1 MARRGSRAGLL
12 GRENECEALDD
23 LVAGARAGRSGVLVL
38 RGEPGIGKT
47 ELLRHLLTR
56 ATGCRTIRAAGVQS
70 EMELSYAGLHQLC
83 APLLAGLDQLPEPQR
98 DALGTAFGLR
108 AGAAP
113 DRFLVGLAALS
124 LIADAG
130 GDQPLVCLVDDA
142 QWLDEASALTL
153 AFVARRLLAES
164 VVLVFA
170 VREPSTGHA
179 LGSLPE
185 LSVTGLTERDSRTL
199 LDSVVT
205 GPLDERVR
213 DRIVAESRGNPLAL
227 LELPRGL
234 TPAEMTGGF
243 ERPDAWPLASQIE
256 QGFLRRVQELPYD
269 SRRLLFIAAAEPL
282 GDVTL
287 LRRAAQRLG
296 IDADTAGSHEG
307 AMDLITL
314 GNRVRF
320 RHPLVR
326 SAAYRGADPG
336 ERREVH
342 RALADATDARLDP
355 DRRAWHLADAA
366 SGPDETV
373 AAELERSA
381 GRAHARGGVAEAA
394 AFLQRATAL
403 TPDPARRAQR
413 ALDAA
418 QAKLHAGAFE
428 PAATLLAMAAAGPLD
443 ELGRARTE
451 VLRAGI
457 AFGQSRGGEAPSL
470 LLAAAR
476 RFGRLDEVVLAR
488 ETYLDAIAAA
498 IFAGRL
504 ARGPG
509 LLEVGEAARAAPPA
523 RQPQVSDTVL
533 DALTVRL
540 TDGYPASAPMMER
553 ALEALCD
560 ERLPVQEQ
568 LRRLWFGSFIAS
580 DLWDDEHWHA
590 AATRHVMV
598 TREAGALSA
607 LPDALDSR
615 VFVHL
620 IAGELAAAGSLIE
633 ETAAVCAATGNSST
647 PRLGPLGL
655 AVWRGR
661 EGEARTLIDEVLVGA
676 VPRGQGAI
684 VTVTRWYEAVLCNG
698 LGQYPRALA
707 AAREAA
713 AEQREFTWPRYSLAE
728 LIEAAVRSGSPDSAT
743 DALERL
749 SEATRASGTD
759 WALGVEARSRA
770 LLSEGDTAERL
781 YREAIER
788 LGRTRVRMELARA
801 HLLYGEWLRRENRR
815 VDARAQLDIAH
826 EMFSRFEAL
835 AFAERARGELQ
846 ATGAKVRTHTVAT
859 PTALTSQEAQIARLA
874 GKGLTN
880 PEIGAQLFISRHTVE
895 WHLRKVFSKLGI
907 SSRREIRA
915 IQFDGEATSA

>member
-12 GRENECEALDD
+12 GRASECKILDD

-47 ELLRHLLTR
+47 ELLRHLLAR

-83 APLLAGLDQLPEPQR
+83 APLLGGLDQLPEPQR

-113 DRFLVGLAALS
+113 DRFLVGLATLS

-130 GDQPLVCLVDDA
+130 GDQPLVCLVDDG

-153 AFVARRLLAES
+153 EFVARRLLAES

-170 VREPSTGHA
+170 VRESGAEHA
-179 LGSLPE
+179 LGNLPE

-234 TPAEMTGGF
+234 SAAEMAGGF
-243 ERPDAWPLASQIE
+243 ERPDAWPLSSHLE
-256 QGFLRRVQELPYD
+256 QGFLRRVQVLPAET
-269 SRRLLFIAAAEPL
+269 RALLFIAAAEPL

-287 LRRAAQRLG
+287 LRRAAGRLG
-296 IDADTAGSHEG
+296 IDADTAVSYEG
-307 AMDLITL
+307 AADLITL
-314 GNRVRF
+314 GTRVRF

-326 SAAYRGADPG
+326 SAAYRAAGPS

-342 RALADATDARLDP
+342 KALADVTDARLDP

-366 SGPDETV
+366 AGPDETV

-381 GRAHARGGVAEAA
+381 GRAQARGGIAAAA

-403 TPDPARRAQR
+403 TEDPARRAQR
-413 ALDAA
+413 AVDAA

-428 PAATLLAMAAAGPLD
+428 PAATLLATAAAGPLD
-443 ELGRARTE
+443 ELGRARIE

-457 AFGQSRGGEAPSL
+457 AFAQNRGGEAPRL

-476 RFGRLDEVVLAR
+476 RFGRLDDVVLAR
-488 ETYLDAIAAA
+488 GTYLDAIEAA

-509 LLEVGEAARAAPPA
+509 LLEVGEAARQAPPA
-523 RQPQVSDTVL
+523 RDPQVSDMVL
-533 DALTVRL
+533 DALAVRL
-540 TDGYPASAPMMER
+540 TDGFPDAAPMMER

-560 ERLPVQEQ
+560 ERLPVHEQ
-568 LRRLWFGSFIAS
+568 LRRLWLASVIAA
-580 DLWDDEHWHA
+580 DLWDDEQWHA
-590 AATRHVMV
+590 ASARHVTI

-615 VFVHL
+615 ACVHL
-620 IAGELAAAGSLIE
+620 IAGELAAAESLIE
-633 ETAAVCAATGNSST
+633 ETAAVCAVTGNTS
-647 PRLGPLGL
+647 PGRVGPLGL

-661 EGEARTLIDEVLVGA
+661 EGEARALIDATLGEA
-676 VPRGQGAI
+676 VPRGQGAA

-698 LGQYPRALA
+698 LGQYAQALA

-713 AEQREFTWPRYSLAE
+713 AEPREFASSRWGLAE
-728 LIEAAVRSGSPDSAT
+728 LIEAAVRCGSPESAT
-743 DALERL
+743 DALERI
-749 SEATRASGTD
+749 SETTRASGTD

-788 LGRTRVRMELARA
+788 LERTRVRMELARA

-815 VDARAQLDIAH
+815 VDARAQLDVAH
-826 EMFSRFEAL
+826 EMFSRFGAE

-846 ATGAKVRTHTVAT
+846 ATGAKVRSHTVAT
-859 PTALTSQEAQIARLA
+859 PTALTPQEAQIARLA

-895 WHLRKVFSKLGI
+895 WHLRKVFSKLSI

-915 IQFDGEATSA
+915 IQFEDEATSA

>member
-1 MARRGSRAGLL
+1 MASRGARAGLL
-12 GRENECEALDD
+12 GRESECKALDE

-47 ELLRHLLTR
+47 ELLRHLLGR

-83 APLLAGLDQLPEPQR
+83 APLLSGLDQLPEPQR

-113 DRFLVGLAALS
+113 DRFLVGLATLS

-130 GDQPLVCLVDDA
+130 GGQPLVCVVDDA
-142 QWLDEASALTL
+142 QWLDMASALTL
-153 AFVARRLLAES
+153 EFVGRRLLAES

-170 VREPSTGHA
+170 VREPSAGHTF
-179 LGSLPE
+179 GSLPE
-185 LSVTGLTERDSRTL
+185 LSLTGLIERDSRTL

-234 TPAEMTGGF
+234 TTAEMAGGF
-243 ERPDAWPLASQIE
+243 GRPDVSPLSSQIE
-256 QGFLRRVQELPYD
+256 QGFLRRVQALP
-269 SRRLLFIAAAEPL
+269 SETRRLLFIAAAEPL

-287 LRRAAQRLG
+287 LRRAAGRLG
-296 IDADTAGSHEG
+296 IDADIAVSHEG
-307 AMDLITL
+307 VADLITL
-314 GNRVRF
+314 GTRVRF

-326 SAAYRGADPG
+326 SAAYRAAGPS

-342 RALADATDARLDP
+342 RALADVTDARLDP

-373 AAELERSA
+373 AAALERSA
-381 GRAHARGGVAEAA
+381 DRAYARGGIAAAA

-403 TPDPARRAQR
+403 TQDPARRAQR

-428 PAATLLAMAAAGPLD
+428 PAATLLATAAAGPLD
-443 ELGRARTE
+443 ELGRARIE

-457 AFGQSRGGEAPSL
+457 AFAQNRGGEAPQL

-476 RFGRLDEVVLAR
+476 RFGRLDDVALAR

-498 IFAGRL
+498 TFAGRL

-509 LLEVGEAARAAPPA
+509 LLEVAEAAREAPPA
-523 RQPQVSDTVL
+523 RQPQVADLVL
-533 DALTVRL
+533 DALAVRVV
-540 TDGYPASAPMMER
+540 DGSPASASMMEH

-568 LRRLWFGSFIAS
+568 LRRLWLASIIAS
-580 DLWDDEHWHA
+580 DLWDDERWHA
-590 AATRHVMV
+590 AATRHVTV

-615 VFVHL
+615 AFVHL
-620 IAGELAAAGSLIE
+620 IAGELAAAESLIE
-633 ETAAVCAATGNSST
+633 EIEAVCAATGNSN
-647 PRLGPLGL
+647 PGRVGPLGL

-661 EGEARTLIDEVLVGA
+661 EGEARTLIDAALAEA
-676 VPRGQGAI
+676 VPRGQGAM

-698 LGQYPRALA
+698 LGQYAQALA

-713 AEQREFTWPRYSLAE
+713 AEQREFSSPRWGLVE
-728 LIEAAVRSGSPDSAT
+728 LIEAAVRSGSPESAA
-743 DALERL
+743 DALEHL
-749 SEATRASGTD
+749 SEVTRASGTD

-770 LLSEGDTAERL
+770 LLSEGDSAERL

-788 LGRTRVRMELARA
+788 LARTRVRMDLARA

-815 VDARAQLDIAH
+815 SDARAQLDVAH
-826 EMFSRFEAL
+826 EMFSRFGAE

-846 ATGAKVRTHTVAT
+846 ATGAKVRTHAVAT

-874 GKGLTN
+874 GQGLTN

-895 WHLRKVFSKLGI
+895 WHLRKVFSKLSI

-915 IQFDGEATSA
+915 IQFEDEATSA

>member
-12 GRENECEALDD
+12 GRENECKALDD

-47 ELLRHLLTR
+47 ELLGHLLAR

-83 APLLAGLDQLPEPQR
+83 APLLTGLDQLPEPQR

-113 DRFLVGLAALS
+113 DRFLVGLATLS

-142 QWLDEASALTL
+142 QWLDKASALTL
-153 AFVARRLLAES
+153 EFMARRLLAES

-170 VREPSTGHA
+170 VREPSAGHV

-227 LELPRGL
+227 LELPRGV
-234 TPAEMTGGF
+234 TAAELAGGF
-243 ERPDAWPLASQIE
+243 ELPDARPLSSQIE
-256 QGFLRRVQELPYD
+256 QGFLRRVQALPAET
-269 SRRLLFIAAAEPL
+269 RRLLCIAAAEPL

-287 LRRAAQRLG
+287 LRRAAGRLG
-296 IDADTAGSHEG
+296 IDADTAVSHEG
-307 AMDLITL
+307 VGDLIAL
-314 GNRVRF
+314 GTRVRF

-326 SAAYRGADPG
+326 SAAYRAADPS

-342 RALADATDARLDP
+342 KALAEVTDARLDP

-373 AAELERSA
+373 AVELERSA
-381 GRAHARGGVAEAA
+381 GRAHARGGIAAAA

-403 TPDPARRAQR
+403 TQDPARRAQR
-413 ALDAA
+413 AVDAA
-418 QAKLHAGAFE
+418 GAKLHAGAFE
-428 PAATLLAMAAAGPLD
+428 SAATLLATAAAGPLD
-443 ELGRARTE
+443 ELGRARIE
-451 VLRAGI
+451 VLRAGM
-457 AFGQSRGGEAPSL
+457 AFAQNRGGEAPRL

-476 RFGRLDEVVLAR
+476 RFGRLDEVALAR

-509 LLEVGEAARAAPPA
+509 LLEVGEAARDAPPA
-523 RQPQVSDTVL
+523 QRPQLSDMVL

-540 TDGYPASAPMMER
+540 TEGYPASVPMMER

-560 ERLPVQEQ
+560 EGLPAEEQ
-568 LRRLWFGSFIAS
+568 LRRLWLASVIAS
-580 DLWDDEHWHA
+580 DLWDDEHWHV
-590 AATRHVMV
+590 AATRHVTI

-615 VFVHL
+615 AFVHL
-620 IAGELAAAGSLIE
+620 IAGELAAAESLIE
-633 ETAAVCAATGNSST
+633 ETAAVCAATGNSS
-647 PRLGPLGL
+647 PGRVGPLGL
-655 AVWRGR
+655 AVWCGR
-661 EGEARTLIDEVLVGA
+661 EAEARTLIEANLSEA
-676 VPRGQGAI
+676 VPRGQGAT

-698 LGQYPRALA
+698 LGQYAQALA

-713 AEQREFTWPRYSLAE
+713 AEPREFASPRWGLVE
-728 LIEAAVRSGSPDSAT
+728 LIEAAVRSGSPEPAT

-749 SEATRASGTD
+749 SETTRASGTD

-788 LGRTRVRMELARA
+788 LDRTRVHMELARA

-815 VDARAQLDIAH
+815 VDARAQLDVAH
-826 EMFSRFEAL
+826 QMFSRFGAE
-835 AFAERARGELQ
+835 AFAERARVELQ
-846 ATGAKVRTHTVAT
+846 ATGAKVRNRMAAVT
-859 PTALTSQEAQIARLA
+859 TALTPQEAQIARLA

-895 WHLRKVFSKLGI
+895 WHLRKVFSKLNI

-915 IQFDGEATSA
+915 VEFEDEATSA

>member
-12 GRENECEALDD
+12 GRESECKALDD

-47 ELLRHLLTR
+47 ELLRHLLRR
-56 ATGCRTIRAAGVQS
+56 ATGCRTIRAVGVQS

-98 DALGTAFGLR
+98 NALGTAFGLR
-108 AGAAP
+108 VGAAP
-113 DRFLVGLAALS
+113 DRFLVGLATLS

-130 GDQPLVCLVDDA
+130 SDQPLVCIVDDA
-142 QWLDEASALTL
+142 QWLDQASALTL
-153 AFVARRLLAES
+153 EFVARRLLAES

-170 VREPSTGHA
+170 VREPSAGHA
-179 LGSLPE
+179 FGNLPE
-185 LSVTGLTERDSRTL
+185 LPVTGLTERDSRTL
-199 LDSVVT
+199 LDSAVT

-234 TPAEMTGGF
+234 TVAEMAGGF
-243 ERPDAWPLASQIE
+243 EPPDAWPLSSQIE
-256 QGFLRRVQELPYD
+256 QGFLLRVQALP
-269 SRRLLFIAAAEPL
+269 SETRRLLIIAAAEPL
-282 GDVTL
+282 GDVAL
-287 LRRAAQRLG
+287 LRRAAGRLG
-296 IDADTAGSHEG
+296 IDADTAVSHQG
-307 AMDLITL
+307 AADLITL
-314 GNRVRF
+314 GTLVRF

-326 SAAYRGADPG
+326 SAAYRAAGPS

-342 RALADATDARLDP
+342 KVLADATDARLDS

-366 SGPDETV
+366 PEPDETV

-381 GRAHARGGVAEAA
+381 GRAQARGGIAAAA
-394 AFLQRATAL
+394 AFLQRATVL
-403 TPDPARRAQR
+403 TPDSARRAQR
-413 ALDAA
+413 ALAAA
-418 QAKLHAGAFE
+418 QAKLQAGAFE
-428 PAATLLAMAAAGPLD
+428 PAATLLATAEAGTLD
-443 ELGRARTE
+443 ELGRAQIE
-451 VLRAGI
+451 VLRAGL
-457 AFGQSRGGEAPSL
+457 AFAQNRGGEAPPL

-476 RFGRLDEVVLAR
+476 RFGRLDVALAR
-488 ETYLDAIAAA
+488 EIYLDAIAAA

-509 LLEVGEAARAAPPA
+509 LLEVGEAAREAPPA
-523 RQPQVSDTVL
+523 RQPQVSDLVL
-533 DALTVRL
+533 DALAVRL
-540 TDGYPASAPMMER
+540 TDGYPASVPMMKR

-560 ERLPVQEQ
+560 ERLPVPEQ
-568 LRRLWFGSFIAS
+568 LRRLWLASVIAS

-590 AATRHVMV
+590 AATRHVTI

-615 VFVHL
+615 AFVHL
-620 IAGELAAAGSLIE
+620 IAGELAAAESLIE
-633 ETAAVCAATGNSST
+633 ETAAVCAATGNSS
-647 PRLGPLGL
+647 PGRVGPLGL

-661 EGEARTLIDEVLVGA
+661 EDEARALIEANLGDA
-676 VPRGQGAI
+676 VPRGQGAT

-698 LGQYPRALA
+698 LGQYAQALA

-713 AEQREFTWPRYSLAE
+713 AEQREFASPRWGLVE
-728 LIEAAVRSGSPDSAT
+728 LIEAAVRSGSPEQAT
-743 DALERL
+743 EALERL
-749 SEATRASGTD
+749 SEVTRASGTD

-770 LLSEGDTAERL
+770 LLSEGDSAERL

-788 LGRTRVRMELARA
+788 LERTRVRMDLARA
-801 HLLYGEWLRRENRR
+801 HLVYGEWLRRENRR
-815 VDARAQLDIAH
+815 DDARAQLDLAH
-826 EMFSRFEAL
+826 EMFSRFEAQ

-846 ATGAKVRTHTVAT
+846 ATGAKVRNHTVAT
-859 PTALTSQEAQIARLA
+859 PTALTQQEAQIARLA

-895 WHLRKVFSKLGI
+895 WHLRKVFSKLSI

-915 IQFDGEATSA
+915 IQFEDEATSA

>member
-1 MARRGSRAGLL
+1 MARRGARAGLL
-12 GRENECEALDD
+12 GRESECKALDD

-47 ELLRHLLTR
+47 ELLRHLLGR

-83 APLLAGLDQLPEPQR
+83 APLLTGLDQLPEPQR
-98 DALGTAFGLR
+98 DALATAFGLR

-113 DRFLVGLAALS
+113 DRFLVGLATLS

-130 GDQPLVCLVDDA
+130 GDQPLVCIVDDA
-142 QWLDEASALTL
+142 QWLDKASAMTL
-153 AFVARRLLAES
+153 EFVARRLLAES
-164 VVLVFA
+164 VVLAFA
-170 VREPSTGHA
+170 VREPSAGHTF
-179 LGSLPE
+179 GSLPE
-185 LSVTGLTERDSRTL
+185 LSLTGLTERDSRTL
-199 LDSVVT
+199 LHSVVT

-213 DRIVAESRGNPLAL
+213 DRILAESRGNPLAL

-234 TPAEMTGGF
+234 TAAEMAAGLG
-243 ERPDAWPLASQIE
+243 RPDAWPLSSQIE
-256 QGFLRRVQELPYD
+256 QGFLRRVQALP
-269 SRRLLFIAAAEPL
+269 SETRRLLFIAAAEPL

-287 LRRAAQRLG
+287 LRRAAGRLG
-296 IDADTAGSHEG
+296 IDADIAVSHEG
-307 AMDLITL
+307 AADLITL
-314 GNRVRF
+314 GTRVRF

-326 SAAYRGADPG
+326 SAAYRAAGPS

-342 RALADATDARLDP
+342 RALADVTDARLDP

-366 SGPDETV
+366 WGPDETV
-373 AAELERSA
+373 AAALEHSA
-381 GRAHARGGVAEAA
+381 GRAHARGGIAAAA

-403 TPDPARRAQR
+403 TQDPARRAQR

-418 QAKLHAGAFE
+418 EAKLHAGAFE
-428 PAATLLAMAAAGPLD
+428 PAVTLLATAAAGPLD
-443 ELGRARTE
+443 ELGRARIE

-457 AFGQSRGGEAPSL
+457 AFAQNRGGEAPQL

-476 RFGRLDEVVLAR
+476 RFGRLDDVALAR
-488 ETYLDAIAAA
+488 ETYLDAMAAA

-509 LLEVGEAARAAPPA
+509 LLEVAEAAREAPPA
-523 RQPQVSDTVL
+523 RQPQVSDLVL
-533 DALTVRL
+533 DALAVRVA
-540 TDGYPASAPMMER
+540 DGYPASVSMMEH

-568 LRRLWFGSFIAS
+568 LRRLWLASVIAS
-580 DLWDDEHWHA
+580 ELWDDERWHA
-590 AATRHVMV
+590 AATRHVTV

-615 VFVHL
+615 AFVHL
-620 IAGELAAAGSLIE
+620 IAGELAAAESLIE
-633 ETAAVCAATGNSST
+633 EIEAVCAATGNSN
-647 PRLGPLGL
+647 PGRVGPLGL

-661 EGEARTLIDEVLVGA
+661 EGEARTLIDAALAEA
-676 VPRGQGAI
+676 VPRGQGAM

-698 LGQYPRALA
+698 LGQYAQALA

-713 AEQREFTWPRYSLAE
+713 AGQREFSSPRWGLVE
-728 LIEAAVRSGSPDSAT
+728 LIEAAVRSGSPESAT
-743 DALERL
+743 DALEQL
-749 SEATRASGTD
+749 SEVTRACGTD

-770 LLSEGDTAERL
+770 LLSEGDSAERL

-788 LGRTRVRMELARA
+788 LARTRVRMELARA

-815 VDARAQLDIAH
+815 GDARAQLDVAH
-826 EMFSRFEAL
+826 EMFSRFGAE

-846 ATGAKVRTHTVAT
+846 ATGAKVRTHAVAT

-874 GKGLTN
+874 GQGLTN

-895 WHLRKVFSKLGI
+895 WHLRKVFSKLSI

-915 IQFDGEATSA
+915 IQFEDEATPA

>member
-113 DRFLVGLAALS
+113 DRFLVGLATLS

-130 GDQPLVCLVDDA
+130 GDQPLICLVDDA

-153 AFVARRLLAES
+153 EFVARRLLAES

-170 VREPSTGHA
+170 VREPSAGRA
-179 LGSLPE
+179 LGSLPD

-234 TPAEMTGGF
+234 TAAETAGGF
-243 ERPDAWPLASQIE
+243 EPPDARPLSSQIE
-256 QGFLRRVQELPYD
+256 QGFLRRVQALPSD

-287 LRRAAQRLG
+287 LRRAARRLG

-307 AMDLITL
+307 AMDLIAL

-326 SAAYRGADPG
+326 SAAYRAAGPG

-342 RALADATDARLDP
+342 KALADATDARLDP

-381 GRAHARGGVAEAA
+381 GRAHARGGIAEAA

-403 TPDPARRAQR
+403 TPDPTRRAQR

-428 PAATLLAMAAAGPLD
+428 SAAGLLASAAAGPLD
-443 ELGRARTE
+443 EPGRARTE

-457 AFGQSRGGEAPSL
+457 AFGQNRGGEAPQL

-476 RFGRLDEVVLAR
+476 RFGRLDVAIAR
-488 ETYLDAIAAA
+488 EIHLDAVAAA

-509 LLEVGEAARAAPPA
+509 LREAGEAAREAPPA
-523 RQPQVSDTVL
+523 QQPGVSDLVL
-533 DALTVRL
+533 DALAVRL
-540 TDGYPASAPMMER
+540 TDDYPASVPMMEQ
-553 ALEALCD
+553 ALETLCD

-568 LRRLWFGSFIAS
+568 LRRLWLASVIAS
-580 DLWDDEHWHA
+580 DLWDDEHWHT
-590 AATRHVMV
+590 AATRHVAI

-620 IAGELAAAGSLIE
+620 LAGELTTAESLIE
-633 ETAAVCAATGNSST
+633 EIAEVCAATGNT
-647 PRLGPLGL
+647 NPGRVGPLGL

-661 EGEARTLIDEVLVGA
+661 EGEARALIDANLGEA
-676 VPRGQGAI
+676 VPRGQGAT

-698 LGQYPRALA
+698 LGQYAQALA

-713 AEQREFTWPRYSLAE
+713 AEPREFSSPRWALVE
-728 LIEAAVRSGSPDSAT
+728 LIEAAVRSGSPESAT
-743 DALERL
+743 DALERV
-749 SEATRASGTD
+749 SETTRASGTN

-770 LLSEGDTAERL
+770 LLSEGDSADRL

-826 EMFSRFEAL
+826 EMFSRFGAQS
-835 AFAERARGELQ
+835 FAERARGELQ
-846 ATGAKVRTHTVAT
+846 ATGARVRTHTVAT

>member
-12 GRENECEALDD
+12 GRENECKALVD
-23 LVAGARAGRSGVLVL
+23 LVEGARAGRSGVLVL

-47 ELLRHLLTR
+47 ELLRHLLAR

-83 APLLAGLDQLPEPQR
+83 APLLTGLDQLPEPQR

-113 DRFLVGLAALS
+113 DRFLVGLATLS

-130 GDQPLVCLVDDA
+130 GDQPLVCIVDDA
-142 QWLDEASALTL
+142 QWLDKASALTL
-153 AFVARRLLAES
+153 EFVARRLLAES

-185 LSVTGLTERDSRTL
+185 LSVTGLTERDSRIL

-205 GPLDERVR
+205 GPVDERVR
-213 DRIVAESRGNPLAL
+213 ERIVAESRGNPLAL

-234 TPAEMTGGF
+234 TAAEMAGGF
-243 ERPDAWPLASQIE
+243 ERPDARPLSSQIE
-256 QGFLRRVQELPYD
+256 QGFLRRVQDLP
-269 SRRLLFIAAAEPL
+269 SETRRLLSLAAAEPL

-287 LRRAAQRLG
+287 LRRAAGRLG
-296 IDADTAGSHEG
+296 IDADTAVSHEG
-307 AMDLITL
+307 TMDLITL
-314 GNRVRF
+314 GTRVRF

-326 SAAYRGADPG
+326 SAAYRAAGPN

-342 RALADATDARLDP
+342 RALADATDVRLDP

-381 GRAHARGGVAEAA
+381 GRAQARGGIAAAA

-403 TPDPARRAQR
+403 TEDPARRAQR
-413 ALDAA
+413 AVDAA
-418 QAKLHAGAFE
+418 QAKLQAGAFE
-428 PAATLLAMAAAGPLD
+428 PAATLLVTAAAGPLD
-443 ELGRARTE
+443 ELGRARIE

-457 AFGQSRGGEAPSL
+457 AFAQNRGGEAPQL

-476 RFGRLDEVVLAR
+476 RFGGLDDVVLAR
-488 ETYLDAIAAA
+488 GTHLDAIAAA

-509 LLEVGEAARAAPPA
+509 LLEVGEAAREAPPA
-523 RQPQVSDTVL
+523 RQPQVSDMVL
-533 DALTVRL
+533 DALAMRFTE
-540 TDGYPASAPMMER
+540 GYPASVPMMER

-580 DLWDDEHWHA
+580 DLWDDERWYT
-590 AATRHVMV
+590 AATRHVTV
-598 TREAGALSA
+598 VREAGAFSA

-615 VFVHL
+615 AFVHL
-620 IAGELAAAGSLIE
+620 IAGELAAAESLIE
-633 ETAAVCAATGNSST
+633 ESVAVCAATGNTS
-647 PRLGPLGL
+647 PGGYGPLGL

-661 EGEARTLIDEVLVGA
+661 EGEARTLIDAVLADA
-676 VPRGQGAI
+676 VPRGQGAT
-684 VTVTRWYEAVLCNG
+684 VTITRWYEAVLCNG
-698 LGQYPRALA
+698 LGQYAQALA

-713 AEQREFTWPRYSLAE
+713 AEQREIASPRWGLVE
-728 LIEAAVRSGSPDSAT
+728 LIEAAVRSGSPESAA

-770 LLSEGDTAERL
+770 LLSEGDAAERL

-815 VDARAQLDIAH
+815 VDARTQLGVAH
-826 EMFSRFEAL
+826 EMFSRFGAE
-835 AFAERARGELQ
+835 AFAERSRGELQ
-846 ATGAKVRTHTVAT
+846 ATGAKVRHHTVAT
-859 PTALTSQEAQIARLA
+859 PKTLTSQEAQIARLA

-915 IQFDGEATSA
+915 IEFEDEATSA

>member
-12 GRENECEALDD
+12 GRENECKALDD
-23 LVAGARAGRSGVLVL
+23 LLADARAGRSGVLVL

-47 ELLRHLLTR
+47 ELLRHLLGR

-83 APLLAGLDQLPEPQR
+83 APLLTGLDQLPEPQR

-108 AGAAP
+108 GGPPP

-142 QWLDEASALTL
+142 QWLDKASALTL
-153 AFVARRLLAES
+153 EFVGRRLLAES

-170 VREPSTGHA
+170 VRDPSAGHA

-185 LSVTGLTERDSRTL
+185 LPITGLTERDSRTL

-227 LELPRGL
+227 LELSRGL
-234 TPAEMTGGF
+234 NTAEMAGGF
-243 ERPDAWPLASQIE
+243 ERPDAWPLSSQIE
-256 QGFLRRVQELPYD
+256 EGFLRRVQALPFET
-269 SRRLLFIAAAEPL
+269 RRLLFLAAAEPL

-287 LRRAAQRLG
+287 LRRAAERLG
-296 IDADTAGSHEG
+296 IDADTAVSTEG
-307 AMDLITL
+307 AADLITL
-314 GNRVRF
+314 GTRVRF

-326 SAAYRGADPG
+326 SAAYRTAGPS

-342 RALADATDARLDP
+342 KALAEATDARLDP

-366 SGPDETV
+366 SEPDETV

-381 GRAHARGGVAEAA
+381 GRAQSRGGIAATA
-394 AFLQRATAL
+394 AFLRRATAL

-413 ALDAA
+413 AVDAA
-418 QAKLHAGAFE
+418 QANLHAGAFE
-428 PAATLLAMAAAGPLD
+428 SAATLLATAEAGPLD
-443 ELGRARTE
+443 ELGRARIE
-451 VLRAGI
+451 VLRAGL
-457 AFGQSRGGEAPSL
+457 AFAQNRGGEAPQL
-470 LLAAAR
+470 LLAAGR
-476 RFGRLDEVVLAR
+476 RFGRLDVALAR
-488 ETYLDAIAAA
+488 EIYLDAIAAA

-509 LLEVGEAARAAPPA
+509 LLEVGEAAREAPPA
-523 RQPQVSDTVL
+523 RQPQVSDMVL
-533 DALTVRL
+533 DALAVRL
-540 TDGYPASAPMMER
+540 TDGYPASVPMMKR

-560 ERLPVQEQ
+560 ERLPVPEQ
-568 LRRLWFGSFIAS
+568 LRRLWLASVIAS
-580 DLWDDEHWHA
+580 DLWDDEHWHT
-590 AATRHVMV
+590 AATRHV
-598 TREAGALSA
+598 TISREAGALSA

-615 VFVHL
+615 AFVHL
-620 IAGELAAAGSLIE
+620 IVGELAAAESLID
-633 ETAAVCAATGNSST
+633 ETAAVCAATGNTS
-647 PRLGPLGL
+647 PGRVGPLGL

-661 EGEARTLIDEVLVGA
+661 EGEARALIDANLGEA
-676 VPRGQGAI
+676 VPRGQGAT

-698 LGQYPRALA
+698 LGQYAQALA

-713 AEQREFTWPRYSLAE
+713 AEQREFASPRWALTE
-728 LIEAAVRSGSPDSAT
+728 LIEAAVRSGSPESAI
-743 DALERL
+743 DALARL

-770 LLSEGDTAERL
+770 LLSEGDSAERL

-788 LGRTRVRMELARA
+788 LERTRVRMDLARA
-801 HLLYGEWLRRENRR
+801 HLVYGEWLRRENRR
-815 VDARAQLDIAH
+815 VDARAQLDAAH
-826 EMFSRFEAL
+826 EMFSRFGAE
-835 AFAERARGELQ
+835 AFAERARGELH
-846 ATGAKVRTHTVAT
+846 ATGAKVRNRTVAT
-859 PTALTSQEAQIARLA
+859 PTALTPQEAQIARLA

-895 WHLRKVFSKLGI
+895 WHLRKVFSKLGV

-915 IQFDGEATSA
+915 IQLEGEATSA

>member
-1 MARRGSRAGLL
+1 MARRGARAGLL
-12 GRENECEALDD
+12 GRESECKALDD

-47 ELLRHLLTR
+47 ELLRHLLGR
-56 ATGCRTIRAAGVQS
+56 ATGCRTIRAASVQS

-83 APLLAGLDQLPEPQR
+83 APLLSGLDQLPEPQR

-113 DRFLVGLAALS
+113 DRFLVGLATLS

-130 GDQPLVCLVDDA
+130 GDQPLVCMVDDA
-142 QWLDEASALTL
+142 QWLDKASALTL
-153 AFVARRLLAES
+153 EFVARRLLAES

-170 VREPSTGHA
+170 VREPSACHTF
-179 LGSLPE
+179 GSLPE
-185 LSVTGLTERDSRTL
+185 LSLTGLIERDSRTL

-234 TPAEMTGGF
+234 TTAEMAGGF
-243 ERPDAWPLASQIE
+243 GRPDAWPLSSQIE
-256 QGFLRRVQELPYD
+256 QGFLRRVQALP
-269 SRRLLFIAAAEPL
+269 SETRRLLFIAAAEPL

-287 LRRAAQRLG
+287 LRRAAGRLG
-296 IDADTAGSHEG
+296 IDADIAVSHEG
-307 AMDLITL
+307 VADLITL
-314 GNRVRF
+314 GTRVRF

-326 SAAYRGADPG
+326 SAAYRAAGPS

-342 RALADATDARLDP
+342 RALADVTDARLDP
-355 DRRAWHLADAA
+355 DRQAWHLADAA

-373 AAELERSA
+373 AAALERSA
-381 GRAHARGGVAEAA
+381 GRADARGGIAAAA
-394 AFLQRATAL
+394 AFLQRATVL
-403 TPDPARRAQR
+403 TQDPARRAQR
-413 ALDAA
+413 AVDAA

-428 PAATLLAMAAAGPLD
+428 PAATLLATAAAGPLD
-443 ELGRARTE
+443 ELGRARIE

-457 AFGQSRGGEAPSL
+457 AFAQNRGGEAPQL

-476 RFGRLDEVVLAR
+476 RFGRLDDVALAR
-488 ETYLDAIAAA
+488 ETY
-498 IFAGRL
+498 L

-509 LLEVGEAARAAPPA
+509 LLEVAEAAREAPPA
-523 RQPQVSDTVL
+523 RQPQVSDMVL
-533 DALTVRL
+533 DALAVRVA
-540 TDGYPASAPMMER
+540 DGYPASVSMMEH

-568 LRRLWFGSFIAS
+568 LRRLWLASVIAS
-580 DLWDDEHWHA
+580 ELWDDERWHA
-590 AATRHVMV
+590 AATRHVTV

-615 VFVHL
+615 AFVHL
-620 IAGELAAAGSLIE
+620 IAGELAAAESLIE
-633 ETAAVCAATGNSST
+633 EIAAVCAATGNSN
-647 PRLGPLGL
+647 PGRVGPLGL

-661 EGEARTLIDEVLVGA
+661 EGEARTLIDEALAEA

-698 LGQYPRALA
+698 LGQYAQALA
-707 AAREAA
+707 AARQAA
-713 AEQREFTWPRYSLAE
+713 AEQREFSSPRWGLVE
-728 LIEAAVRSGSPDSAT
+728 LIEAAVRSGSPGSAT
-743 DALERL
+743 DALEQL
-749 SEATRASGTD
+749 SEVTRASGTD

-770 LLSEGDTAERL
+770 LLSEGDSAERL

-788 LGRTRVRMELARA
+788 LARTRVRMELARA

-815 VDARAQLDIAH
+815 SDARAQLDVAH
-826 EMFSRFEAL
+826 EMFSRFGAE

-846 ATGAKVRTHTVAT
+846 ATGAKVRTHAVAT

-874 GKGLTN
+874 GQGLTN

-895 WHLRKVFSKLGI
+895 WHLRKVFSKLSI

-915 IQFDGEATSA
+915 IQFEDEATSA

>member
-12 GRENECEALDD
+12 GRENECKALDD

-47 ELLRHLLTR
+47 ELLGHLLAR

-83 APLLAGLDQLPEPQR
+83 APLLTGLDHLPEPQR
-98 DALGTAFGLR
+98 DALGTAFGLH

-113 DRFLVGLAALS
+113 DRFLVGLATLS

-153 AFVARRLLAES
+153 EFVARRLLAES

-170 VREPSTGHA
+170 VREPSAGHA

-185 LSVTGLTERDSRTL
+185 LSVTGLAERDSRAL
-199 LDSVVT
+199 LDSAVT

-234 TPAEMTGGF
+234 TAAEMAAGF
-243 ERPDAWPLASQIE
+243 EPPDARPLSSQIE
-256 QGFLRRVQELPYD
+256 QGFLRRVQALPAET
-269 SRRLLFIAAAEPL
+269 RRLLFLAAAEPL

-287 LRRAAQRLG
+287 LRRAAGRLG
-296 IDADTAGSHEG
+296 IDADTAVSHEG
-307 AMDLITL
+307 ARDLITL
-314 GNRVRF
+314 GTRVRF

-326 SAAYRGADPG
+326 SAAYRAADPS
-336 ERREVH
+336 ERREAH
-342 RALADATDARLDP
+342 KALAEVTDARLDP
-355 DRRAWHLADAA
+355 DRRAWHLADAV

-373 AAELERSA
+373 AVELERSA
-381 GRAHARGGVAEAA
+381 GRAHARGGIAAAA
-394 AFLQRATAL
+394 AFLQRATTL
-403 TPDPARRAQR
+403 TRDPARRAQR
-413 ALDAA
+413 AVDAA
-418 QAKLHAGAFE
+418 GAKLQAGAFE
-428 PAATLLAMAAAGPLD
+428 SAAALLATAAAGPLD
-443 ELGRARTE
+443 ELGRARIE
-451 VLRAGI
+451 VLRAGM
-457 AFGQSRGGEAPSL
+457 AFAQNRGGEAPPL
-470 LLAAAR
+470 LLAAAH
-476 RFGRLDEVVLAR
+476 RFGRLDEVALAR

-509 LLEVGEAARAAPPA
+509 LLEVGEAARAAPSA
-523 RQPQVSDTVL
+523 RQPQVSDLVL
-533 DALTVRL
+533 DALAVRL
-540 TDGYPASAPMMER
+540 TDGSPAAAPMMER

-560 ERLPVQEQ
+560 EHLSVPEQ
-568 LRRLWFGSFIAS
+568 LSRLWLASVIAA
-580 DLWDDEHWHA
+580 DLWDDERWHA
-590 AATRHVMV
+590 ASTRHVTI

-615 VFVHL
+615 TCVHL
-620 IAGELAAAGSLIE
+620 IAGELAAAESLTE
-633 ETAAVCAATGNSST
+633 ETAAVCAATGNTS
-647 PRLGPLGL
+647 PGRVGPLGL

-661 EGEARTLIDEVLVGA
+661 EGEARALIDATLGEA
-676 VPRGQGAI
+676 VPRGQGAT

-698 LGQYPRALA
+698 LGQYAQALA
-707 AAREAA
+707 AAREAT
-713 AEQREFTWPRYSLAE
+713 AEHREFASSRWGLVE
-728 LIEAAVRSGSPDSAT
+728 LIEAAVRSGSPEAAT

-749 SEATRASGTD
+749 SATTRAGGTD

-788 LGRTRVRMELARA
+788 LDRTRVRMELARA

-815 VDARAQLDIAH
+815 VDARAQLDVAH
-826 EMFSRFEAL
+826 QMFSRFGAE

-846 ATGAKVRTHTVAT
+846 AAGAKVRNRTVAAT
-859 PTALTSQEAQIARLA
+859 TALTPQEAQIARLA

-895 WHLRKVFSKLGI
+895 WHLRKVFSKLNI

-915 IQFDGEATSA
+915 VQFEDEATSA

>member
-1 MARRGSRAGLL
+1 MARRGARAGLL
-12 GRENECEALDD
+12 GRASECKILDD

-47 ELLRHLLTR
+47 ELLSHLLAR

-83 APLLAGLDQLPEPQR
+83 APLLGGLDQLPEPQR

-108 AGAAP
+108 VGAAP
-113 DRFLVGLAALS
+113 DRFLVGLATLS
-124 LIADAG
+124 LLADAG
-130 GDQPLVCLVDDA
+130 GDQPLVCVVDDA
-142 QWLDEASALTL
+142 QWLDRASALTL
-153 AFVARRLLAES
+153 EFVARRLLAES

-170 VREPSTGHA
+170 VRDTGAEHA
-179 LGSLPE
+179 LGNLPE
-185 LSVTGLTERDSRTL
+185 LSVTGLTERDSWTL

-213 DRIVAESRGNPLAL
+213 ERIVAESRGNPLAL

-234 TPAEMTGGF
+234 SPAEMAGGF
-243 ERPDAWPLASQIE
+243 ERPDAWPLSSQLE
-256 QGFLRRVQELPYD
+256 QEFLRRIQALPVETR
-269 SRRLLFIAAAEPL
+269 SLLLIAAAEPL

-287 LRRAAQRLG
+287 LRRVAEHLG
-296 IDADTAGSHEG
+296 IDADAAVSHEG
-307 AMDLITL
+307 ASDLITL
-314 GNRVRF
+314 GTRVRF

-326 SAAYRGADPG
+326 SAAYRAASPS

-342 RALADATDARLDP
+342 KALADATDARLDP
-355 DRRAWHLADAA
+355 DRRSWHLADAA
-366 SGPDETV
+366 AGPDETV

-381 GRAHARGGVAEAA
+381 GRALARGGIAAAA

-403 TPDPARRAQR
+403 TEDPARRTQR
-413 ALDAA
+413 AMAAA
-418 QAKLHAGAFE
+418 QTKLQTGAFE
-428 PAATLLAMAAAGPLD
+428 QAATLLGTAAAGPVD
-443 ELGRARTE
+443 ELSRARIE
-451 VLRAGI
+451 VLHAGL
-457 AFGQSRGGEAPSL
+457 AFAQNRGGEAPSL

-476 RFGRLDEVVLAR
+476 RFGRLDDVGLAR
-488 ETYLDAIAAA
+488 GTYLDAIAAA

-509 LLEVGEAARAAPPA
+509 LLEVGEAAREAPQA
-523 RQPQVSDTVL
+523 RRPEVSDVVL
-533 DALTVRL
+533 DALAVRL
-540 TDGYPASAPMMER
+540 TDGLPAAAPMMER
-553 ALEALCD
+553 ALKALSD
-560 ERLPVQEQ
+560 ERLPPEVQ
-568 LRRLWFGSFIAS
+568 LRRLWLASVIAA
-580 DLWDDEHWHA
+580 DLWDDERWLA
-590 AATRHVMV
+590 ASTRHVTI

-615 VFVHL
+615 TYLHL
-620 IAGELAAAGSLIE
+620 IAGELAAAESLIE
-633 ETAAVCAATGNSST
+633 ETAAVCAATGNTS
-647 PRLGPLGL
+647 PGRVGPLGL

-661 EGEARTLIDEVLVGA
+661 ESEARTLIETNLGEA
-676 VPRGQGAI
+676 VPRGQGAT

-698 LGQYPRALA
+698 LGQYAQALT

-713 AEQREFTWPRYSLAE
+713 AEHREFASSRWGLAE
-728 LIEAAVRSGSPDSAT
+728 LIEAAVRSGSPESAT

-770 LLSEGDTAERL
+770 LLSEGDAAERL

-788 LGRTRVRMELARA
+788 LERTRVRMEVARA

-815 VDARAQLDIAH
+815 ADARAQLDVAH
-826 EMFSRFEAL
+826 GMFSRFGAE
-835 AFAERARGELQ
+835 AFAARARGELQ
-846 ATGAKVRTHTVAT
+846 ATGAKVRSHTIARPTGLT
-859 PTALTSQEAQIARLA
+859 PQEAQIARLA

-895 WHLRKVFSKLGI
+895 WHLRKVFSKLSI

-915 IQFDGEATSA
+915 IQFEDEATSA

>member
-1 MARRGSRAGLL
+1 MARRVSRARLL
-12 GRENECEALDD
+12 GRENECKALDD

-47 ELLRHLLTR
+47 ELLGHLLGR

-83 APLLAGLDQLPEPQR
+83 APLLTGLDQLPEPQR
-98 DALGTAFGLR
+98 DALGTSFGLR
-108 AGAAP
+108 AGATP
-113 DRFLVGLAALS
+113 DRFLVGLATLS
-124 LIADAG
+124 LLADAG
-130 GDQPLVCLVDDA
+130 GDQPLVCVVDDA
-142 QWLDEASALTL
+142 QWLDKASALTL
-153 AFVARRLLAES
+153 EFVARRLLAES
-164 VVLVFA
+164 IVLVFA
-170 VREPSTGHA
+170 VREPTTSHT

-185 LSVTGLTERDSRTL
+185 LSLTGLTERDSRTL

-205 GPLDERVR
+205 SPLDERVR

-234 TPAEMTGGF
+234 TAAEMAGGF
-243 ERPDAWPLASQIE
+243 ERPDAWPLSSQIE
-256 QGFLRRVQELPYD
+256 QGFLLRVQALP
-269 SRRLLFIAAAEPL
+269 SETRRLLFIAAAEPL

-287 LRRAAQRLG
+287 LRRAAGYIG
-296 IDADTAGSHEG
+296 IDADTAVSHAG
-307 AMDLITL
+307 AADLITL
-314 GNRVRF
+314 GTRVRF

-326 SAAYRGADPG
+326 SAAYRAADPS

-342 RALADATDARLDP
+342 KALADATDARLDP
-355 DRRAWHLADAA
+355 DRRAWHLAEAA

-381 GRAHARGGVAEAA
+381 GRAHARGGIAEAA

-403 TPDPARRAQR
+403 TRNPARRAQR
-413 ALDAA
+413 AVDAA

-428 PAATLLAMAAAGPLD
+428 PAATLLATAAAGPLD
-443 ELGRARTE
+443 ELGRARIE

-457 AFGQSRGGEAPSL
+457 AFAQNRGGEAPQL
-470 LLAAAR
+470 LLAAAH
-476 RFGRLDEVVLAR
+476 RFGRLDDVALAR
-488 ETYLDAIAAA
+488 GTYLDAIEAA

-509 LLEVGEAARAAPPA
+509 LLEVGEAAREAPPA
-523 RQPQVSDTVL
+523 RQPQVSDMVL

-540 TDGYPASAPMMER
+540 TDGYQASAAMMER

-560 ERLPVQEQ
+560 ERLSVQEQ

-590 AATRHVMV
+590 AATRHVTV
-598 TREAGALSA
+598 TRAAGALSA

-620 IAGELAAAGSLIE
+620 IAGELAAAESLIE
-633 ETAAVCAATGNSST
+633 ETAAVCAATGNSSM

-661 EGEARTLIDEVLVGA
+661 EGEARTLIDAVLVGA
-676 VPRGQGAI
+676 VPRGQGSI

-698 LGQYPRALA
+698 LGQYAQALA

-713 AEQREFTWPRYSLAE
+713 AEQREFTWPRWSLVE
-728 LIEAAVRSGSPDSAT
+728 LIEAAVRSGSPESAT
-743 DALERL
+743 DVLERL
-749 SEATRASGTD
+749 SEATRASGTE

-770 LLSEGDTAERL
+770 LLSEGDSAERL

-788 LGRTRVRMELARA
+788 LGRTRVRMELARV

-826 EMFSRFEAL
+826 EMFVRFGAE

-846 ATGAKVRTHTVAT
+846 ATGAKVRSRTVAT
-859 PTALTSQEAQIARLA
+859 PTALTPQEAQIARLA

-880 PEIGAQLFISRHTVE
+880 PEIGAQLFLSRHTVE
-895 WHLRKVFSKLGI
+895 WHLRKVFSKLSI
-907 SSRREIRA
+907 SSRREISG
-915 IQFDGEATSA
+915 IQFEDEATSA

>member
-1 MARRGSRAGLL
+1 MASRGARAGLL
-12 GRENECEALDD
+12 GRDSECKALDE

-47 ELLRHLLTR
+47 ELLRHLLGR

-83 APLLAGLDQLPEPQR
+83 APLLSGLDQLPEPQR

-113 DRFLVGLAALS
+113 DRFLVGLATLS

-130 GDQPLVCLVDDA
+130 GGQPLVCVVDDA
-142 QWLDEASALTL
+142 QWLDMASALTL
-153 AFVARRLLAES
+153 EFVGRRLLAES

-170 VREPSTGHA
+170 VREPSAGHTF
-179 LGSLPE
+179 GSLPE
-185 LSVTGLTERDSRTL
+185 LSLAGLIERDSRTL

-234 TPAEMTGGF
+234 TTAEMAGGF
-243 ERPDAWPLASQIE
+243 GRPDASPLSSQIE
-256 QGFLRRVQELPYD
+256 QGFLRRVQALP
-269 SRRLLFIAAAEPL
+269 SETRRLLFIAAAEPL

-287 LRRAAQRLG
+287 LRRAAGRLG
-296 IDADTAGSHEG
+296 IDADIAVSHEG
-307 AMDLITL
+307 VADLITL
-314 GNRVRF
+314 GTRVRF

-326 SAAYRGADPG
+326 SAAYRAAGPS

-342 RALADATDARLDP
+342 RALADVTDARLDP

-373 AAELERSA
+373 AAALERSA
-381 GRAHARGGVAEAA
+381 GRAHARGGIAAAA

-403 TPDPARRAQR
+403 TQDPARRAQR

-418 QAKLHAGAFE
+418 QAKLHTGAFE
-428 PAATLLAMAAAGPLD
+428 PAATLLATAAAGPLD
-443 ELGRARTE
+443 ELGRARIE

-457 AFGQSRGGEAPSL
+457 AFAQNRGGEAPQL

-476 RFGRLDEVVLAR
+476 RFGRLDDVALAR
-488 ETYLDAIAAA
+488 ETYLDAMTAA

-509 LLEVGEAARAAPPA
+509 LLEVAEAAREAPPA
-523 RQPQVSDTVL
+523 RQPQVSDLVL
-533 DALTVRL
+533 DALAVRVA
-540 TDGYPASAPMMER
+540 DGSPASASMMEH

-568 LRRLWFGSFIAS
+568 LRRLWLASIIAS
-580 DLWDDEHWHA
+580 DLWDDERWHA
-590 AATRHVMV
+590 AATRHVTV

-615 VFVHL
+615 AFVHL
-620 IAGELAAAGSLIE
+620 IAGELAAAESLIE
-633 ETAAVCAATGNSST
+633 EIEAVCAATGNSN
-647 PRLGPLGL
+647 PGRVGPLGL

-661 EGEARTLIDEVLVGA
+661 EGQARTLIDAALAEA

-698 LGQYPRALA
+698 LGQYAQALA

-713 AEQREFTWPRYSLAE
+713 AEQREFSSPRWGLVE
-728 LIEAAVRSGSPDSAT
+728 LIEAAVRSDSSESAA
-743 DALERL
+743 DALEQL
-749 SEATRASGTD
+749 SEVTRASGTD

-770 LLSEGDTAERL
+770 LLSEGDSAERL

-788 LGRTRVRMELARA
+788 LARTRVRMELARA

-815 VDARAQLDIAH
+815 SDARAQLDVAH
-826 EMFSRFEAL
+826 EMFSRFGAE

-846 ATGAKVRTHTVAT
+846 ATGAKVRTHAVAT
-859 PTALTSQEAQIARLA
+859 PKALTSQEAQIARLA
-874 GKGLTN
+874 GQGLTN

-895 WHLRKVFSKLGI
+895 WHLRKVFSKLSI

-915 IQFDGEATSA
+915 IQFEDEATSA